1 MTLDGSY
8 GVPTVML
15 HTDAFTRIVKS
26 VVTMNGMPRMRAAFV
41 PMPVMGKS
49 PAQLRAYV
57 DGNDPLTGLPF
68 MQEVIDGLTRALS
81 TEDQSGEA
89 FELTATP
96 RVVTEDSDEH
106 LHRLFLGNRWTD
118 TLPIVLPTEE
128 RVAAMLAGTS
138 HKPDEMIGRLR
149 GTAHGVGWA
158 FNVEK
163 VAVNAVMAGARPEY
177 FPVILALAASGRTAR
192 GTSTSSSAAL
202 AIVNGPIRH
211 EIGMNA
217 GVGAMGPYNHANA
230 TIGRAYSLLS
240 QNLAGGSI
248 PGVSYMGS
256 QGNAYSFTNLTVAEN
271 EEASPWKPFHVAHG
285 FPSDASTISMF
296 GFCWHTA
303 FANGL
308 PEPFWKAQVRRML
321 QGMDARSRILFVL
334 DPVAACTFVER
345 GFDTR
350 EKLLDWAWETA
361 QIPAGEYWDYQLIQN
376 YVLPRATFGEEPYA
390 SMLKTDPDQPV
401 HMFPR
406 ESFNAVVVGG
416 DTGKPGGYWR
426 IISADYAKTVSVDE
440 WR

>member
-1 MTLDGSY
+1 MTLDGTY

-15 HTDAFTRIVKS
+15 HTNAFNRIVKS
-26 VVTMNGMPRMRAAFV
+26 VVTMNGMPRMRGAFV

-49 PAQLRAYV
+49 PAELRAYV
-57 DGNDPLTGLPF
+57 DGNDPLTGVPF
-68 MQEVIDGLTRALS
+68 MQEVIGGLTGTLTA
-81 TEDQSGEA
+81 EDQAGET
-89 FELTATP
+89 FELSATP
-96 RVVTEDSDEH
+96 RLVPEDSEDN
-106 LHRLFLGNRWTD
+106 LHRLFLANKWTD

-128 RVAAMLAGTS
+128 RVAAMLSGT
-138 HKPDEMIGRLR
+138 HRQPDEMIGRMR
-149 GTAHGVGWA
+149 GTAHGVPWA

-192 GTSTSSSAAL
+192 GTSTSSSAAMVV
-202 AIVNGPIRH
+202 VNGPIRH
-211 EIGMNA
+211 ELGMNA

-256 QGNAYSFTNLTVAEN
+256 QGNAYSFTNITVAEN
-271 EEASPWKPFHVAHG
+271 EEDSPWEPFHTGHG
-285 FPSDASTISMF
+285 LSRDTSAVSVF

-303 FANGL
+303 FAEGL
-308 PEPFWKAQVRRML
+308 PEPYWQAQVQRML

-334 DPVAACTFVER
+334 DAAAARTFVER
-345 GFDTR
+345 GFTTR
-350 EKLLDWAWETA
+350 EKLLDWAWEAA
-361 QIPAGEYWDYQLIQN
+361 QIPAAEYWDYQLIQN

-390 SMLKTDPDQPV
+390 SMLKTAPDQPV
-401 HMFPR
+401 HMYAR
-406 ESFNAVVVGG
+406 STIDAVVVGG
-416 DTGKPGGYWR
+416 ATGAPDGFWR
-426 IISADYAKTVSVDE
+426 IISADHGATISVDQ

>member
-1 MTLDGSY
+1 MTLDGGY

-68 MQEVIDGLTRALS
+68 MREVIDGLTGALS
-81 TEDQSGEA
+81 TEDQSGQA
-89 FELTATP
+89 FELAATP
-96 RVVTEDSDEH
+96 RLVADDTDEN
-106 LHRLFLGNRWTD
+106 LHRQFLTKHWTD

-128 RVAAMLAGTS
+128 RVATMLAGTS
-138 HKPDEMIGRLR
+138 HKPDEMIGRMR

-177 FPVILALAASGRTAR
+177 LPVILALAASGRTAR
-192 GTSTSSSAAL
+192 GTSTSSSAAM
-202 AIVNGPIRH
+202 AVVNGPIRH

-248 PGVSYMGS
+248 PGISYMGS

-271 EEASPWKPFHVAHG
+271 EEDSPWEPFHVAQG
-285 FPSDASTISMF
+285 LARETSTVSMF

-308 PEPFWKAQVRRML
+308 PEPFWKLQLQRML
-321 QGMDARSRILFVL
+321 QGMDARSRVLFVL
-334 DPVAACTFVER
+334 DPVAARNFVER

-350 EKLLDWAWETA
+350 EKLLDWAWEAA

-390 SMLKTDPDQPV
+390 SMLKTDPDKPV

-406 ESFNAVVVGG
+406 ESLNAVVVGG
-416 DTGKPGGYWR
+416 DTGEPDGYWR
-426 IISADYAKTVSVDE
+426 IVSADHAKTVSVDE